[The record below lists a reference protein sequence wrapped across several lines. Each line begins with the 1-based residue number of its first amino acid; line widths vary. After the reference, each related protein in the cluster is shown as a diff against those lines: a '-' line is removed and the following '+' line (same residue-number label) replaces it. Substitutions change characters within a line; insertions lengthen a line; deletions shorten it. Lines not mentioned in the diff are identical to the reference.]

1 MSNTKTVK
9 QTKKTKAKT
18 TTKAKAKTKSKA
30 KTKTKSS
37 KESSGKL
44 DLNKFKNSKS
54 GLGSLLYIVGNL
66 GTGHKK
72 AAAV

>member
-9 QTKKTKAKT
+9 PKKTKAKT

-30 KTKTKSS
+30 KSS
-37 KESSGKL
+37 KEASEKF

-54 GLGSLLYIVGNL
+54 GLGNLLYIVGNL

-72 AAAV
+72 AAAG